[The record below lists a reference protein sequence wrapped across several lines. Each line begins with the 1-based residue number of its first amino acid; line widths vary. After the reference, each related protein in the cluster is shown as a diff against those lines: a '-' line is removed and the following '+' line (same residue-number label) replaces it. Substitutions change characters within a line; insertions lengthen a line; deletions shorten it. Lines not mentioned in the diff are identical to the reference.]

1 MRTLAVAA
9 ALSLLSGAAVA
20 RAHAQGPTAP
30 APVEQDSE
38 RTQARTH
45 LQVLQNPYE
54 ISSFYRSSQQSAVG
68 FGYEPMTL
76 SRYPIAGFYR
86 SQHAPGTYGMFW
98 TGGYGRGLGMSRTR
112 GRGPLGAPRTRA
124 LGLNGDLCLFAPTFL
139 APVGPLTGAFFES
152 R

>member
-1 MRTLAVAA
+1 MRTFAVAA
-9 ALSLLSGAAVA
+9 ALSLVSAAAVA
-20 RAHAQGPTAP
+20 RAHAQEPAAP
-30 APVEQDSE
+30 APAEQEKE
-38 RTQARTH
+38 RTEARTH

-54 ISSFYRSSQQSAVG
+54 ISSFYRSSPSPVG

-76 SRYPIAGFYR
+76 SRYPIASFYR
-86 SQHAPGTYGMFW
+86 SQHAPGAYGMFW
-98 TGGYGRGLGMSRTR
+98 TSGYGNAYGMSRGR
-112 GRGPLGAPRTRA
+112 GRGPLGVRRTRP

>member
-20 RAHAQGPTAP
+20 RAHAQEPTAP
-30 APVEQDSE
+30 ADE
-38 RTQARTH
+38 RERPAAEERTH

-98 TGGYGRGLGMSRTR
+98 TSGYGNAYATSRGR
-112 GRGPLGAPRTRA
+112 GRGPLGTRRTRA

>member
-1 MRTLAVAA
+1 MRTLAVVAA
-9 ALSLLSGAAVA
+9 VSLLSGAAVA
-20 RAHAQGPTAP
+20 RAQEEPAASAP
-30 APVEQDSE
+30 AADQEKE
-38 RTQARTH
+38 RTEARPH
-45 LQVLQNPYE
+45 LQVLQNPSE
-54 ISSFYRSSQQSAVG
+54 ISSFYRSSQSPVD
-68 FGYEPMTL
+68 FGYEPMAPG
-76 SRYPIAGFYR
+76 RYPIAGFYR

-98 TGGYGRGLGMSRTR
+98 TSGYGRGYGMGRGR

>member
-1 MRTLAVAA
+1 MRTLAVVA

-20 RAHAQGPTAP
+20 RAQERAP
-30 APVEQDSE
+30 APADDQEKE
-38 RTQARTH
+38 RAEERPH

-54 ISSFYRSSQQSAVG
+54 IASFYRSSQSPAG
-68 FGYEPMTL
+68 FGYEPLAL

-98 TGGYGRGLGMSRTR
+98 TSGYGRGNGMSRGR

-139 APVGPLTGAFFES
+139 APVGPLTGAFFE